1 MKMRSRYNASGQNG
15 YLGQSNRTTKKSR
28 RQRQLTP
35 PFVSAMAGLG
45 LLFFSCS
52 VYGQAVPLGEAGNFS
67 IISSAGLTN
76 TGILTVVN
84 GNIALT
90 PTTSLTGFPPGT
102 ITGTVHYND
111 LIAQNAMGDGLTAY
125 NTLAGTAFTT
135 NLTDQDL
142 GGMTLAPGVYHFNSS
157 AGLTGAL
164 TLATGADPNA
174 VFIFQIGS
182 SLTTASTSSVVVTG
196 AGAGIAPNIFWQVGS
211 SATVGTGTAFAGNIF
226 ALASITMTT
235 GSTLSNGRLVALNG
249 AVTLDN
255 IVVAALP
262 VIPAAPGRYW
272 NGLNGNTWSGI
283 NWSTTVAG
291 LDHVVLGSNVDVVFS
306 VTPTPINQNTNLD
319 TNVTISSLTV
329 NDSAA
334 VTIGGSNKLT
344 ISSTGLI
351 TGININNGAGRT
363 TISSKLELGYLSQ
376 VITVN
381 NAAGMLISGVVSGT
395 NGLTKAGTGVL
406 TLTGVETYT
415 GATVV
420 SGGTLQL
427 GNGVI
432 AGSSIASSNS
442 ILTAPAGT
450 LSLNLANGET
460 FSQNVTDNGQI
471 RWIAPGTNT
480 QASTSVFSGTGGMQV
495 DSMGTAVILG
505 KNTYTGATVITDGT
519 LQLGNG
525 VTVGSAIAS
534 TSSILIAP
542 DGVLALNLANGE
554 TFSQNV
560 TDNGQIRWIAPGTNT
575 QASTSVFSGTGSM
588 LITAPTS
595 TVLLGD
601 NSFSGGTTINT
612 PGDVYVGNVSS
623 NTSSPFGSGV
633 LTINN
638 GTIDTVNS
646 QLLQMEVGGY
656 VQTGGE
662 IAMHLEGVGAGDYTR
677 YLVAGSANLS
687 GGTVFVYDLSGNY
700 VPYGGDMQNII
711 RTTDGLQGE
720 FASNTPESH
729 YYNEAFDLDFYYHQG
744 DTLLYP
750 TITYDPD
757 NAYVTWVQDSFQS
770 VPDLT
775 PNQDAVGGGLDD
787 YVDQNS
793 GLPDDIVAYLN
804 GQNIANLP
812 AMYDLIA
819 PDELTAIFQMGFTSA
834 GVQNASVQRH
844 LERVRRST
852 SSSTLSTRSYRD
864 SKGGLAEETV
874 TTHDTNRWS
883 FFFEGTGGSAD
894 VDGDSNASGYDFD
907 STGGMLGADM
917 RVNDNLVIGIL
928 GSYANSDANLINGG
942 SIDAEN
948 YSVAAYATAYK
959 NGYFLD
965 ALIGAGFNSYDT
977 KRSSMFGYAEGS
989 PDGWQLN
996 SMLNTGYDFRR
1007 GKWTLTPNASVAYTR
1022 VSLDSF
1028 DETGSLTPLSYPTQD
1043 QDSLRSELGLTLA
1056 YAADINGIKVTPQ
1069 VRIAWQHEFMD
1080 STQSMNSRFIGG
1092 TGPTFTVSGPH
1103 MDRDRAVLSAGIS
1116 AEITPSVTIYGFY
1129 DGQLG
1134 SSNYNS
1140 NQVSAG
1146 VKIAF

>member
-1 MKMRSRYNASGQNG
+1 MKMRARYNTSGQNG

-35 PFVSAMAGLG
+35 PFASAMAGLG

-52 VYGQAVPLGEAGNFS
+52 VYGQAVPLGEAENFS

-84 GNIALT
+84 GNIALS

-111 LIAQNAMGDGLTAY
+111 LIAQNARADGFTAY

-135 NLTDQDL
+135 NLTQDL
-142 GGMTLAPGVYHFNSS
+142 GGKTLFPGVYHFNSS

-164 TLATGADPNA
+164 TLATGTDANA

-182 SLTTASTSSVVVTG
+182 SLTTASNASVVVTG
-196 AGAGIAPNIFWQVGS
+196 TGAGTPNIFWQVGS

-255 IVVAALP
+255 IIVAAIP

-272 NGLNGNTWSGI
+272 NGKIGNTWSG
-283 NWSTTVAG
+283 NFWSTTVAG
-291 LDHVVLGSNVDVVFS
+291 LDQVVLGSNVDVVFS
-306 VTPTPINQNTNLD
+306 VNNTPINQNTNLD
-319 TNVTISSLTV
+319 IDATISSLTV

-351 TGININNGAGRT
+351 TGIKINNGAGLT
-363 TISSKLELGYLSQ
+363 TISSRLELGNLSQ

-406 TLTGVETYT
+406 TLTAVETYT

-427 GNGVI
+427 GNGTIV
-432 AGSSIASSNS
+432 GTSIASSNS
-442 ILTAPAGT
+442 VLVAPTGC
-450 LSLNLANGET
+450 LSINLANGET
-460 FSQNVTDNGQI
+460 FGNSVTDNGEI
-471 RWIAPGTNT
+471 RWIA
-480 QASTSVFSGTGGMQV
+480 Q
-495 DSMGTAVILG
+495 
-505 KNTYTGATVITDGT
+505 
-519 LQLGNG
+519 
-525 VTVGSAIAS
+525 
-534 TSSILIAP
+534 
-542 DGVLALNLANGE
+542 
-554 TFSQNV
+554 
-560 TDNGQIRWIAPGTNT
+560 GTNT

-588 LITAPTS
+588 RITASGT
-595 TVLLGD
+595 TNLFG
-601 NSFSGGTTINT
+601 NNTFSGGTTINT
-612 PGDVYVGNVSS
+612 PGDVFVGNVNS
-623 NTSSPFGSGV
+623 NTSSPFGTGV
-633 LTINN
+633 LTIDD

-646 QLLQMEVGGY
+646 QLLQINVGGY

-662 IAMHLEGVGAGDYTR
+662 IAMHLQGTTLGSYTR
-677 YLVAGSANLS
+677 FDVAETASLS

-700 VPYGGDMQNII
+700 VPYGGDEQNII
-711 RTTDGLQGE
+711 HTNGTLMPEFTQLSSQDTQSADLLPGGLEGT

-729 YYNEAFDLDFYYHQG
+729 FYNAAFDLNFFYHQG

-757 NAYVTWVQDSFQS
+757 NAYVTWVQDSFRS
-770 VPDLT
+770 VPGLT

-787 YVDQNS
+787 YVDQTP
-793 GLPDDIVAYLN
+793 GLPDDVVAYLN
-804 GQNIANLP
+804 GQNIADLP

-819 PDELTAIFQMGFTSA
+819 PDELTAIFQMGFTAA
-834 GVQNASVQRH
+834 GVQNASIQRH

-852 SSSTLSTRSYRD
+852 STSTLSTRTHTD
-864 SKGGLAEETV
+864 SKGGLAEETY
-874 TTHDTNRWS
+874 TTQATNPWN

-917 RVNDNLVIGIL
+917 RVNDGLVIGIL
-928 GSYANSDANLINGG
+928 GSYANSDANLVNGG
-942 SIDAEN
+942 SIDAES
-948 YSVAAYATAYK
+948 YSVAAYATVYK

-977 KRSSMFGYAEGS
+977 RRSSLLGYAEGN

-996 SMLNTGYDFRR
+996 TMLNTGYDFHR
-1007 GKWTLTPNASVAYTR
+1007 GKWTLTPNASIAYTR

-1043 QDSLRSELGLTLA
+1043 QNSLRSELGLTLA
-1056 YAADINGIKVTPQ
+1056 YAADLNGIKVTPQ

-1080 STQSMNSRFIGG
+1080 STQSMDSRFIGG

-1129 DGQLG
+1129 DGLLG

-1146 VKIAF
+1146 VKIAC